1 MHVKAGANAAP
12 AIFPRGSTPFK
23 HRNNRSSM
31 FEKIGEILVRK
42 GFVNQEQIR
51 QAISQNFLAK
61 RMGQALLDLNL
72 ISEDQLVEALA
83 EQLGVDWVSSERI
96 LLADEDAL
104 IKVGEEFAKANRVVP
119 ICLEG
124 GALVVAMADTDDLAV
139 LDGVKR
145 SVTMPVVARLGGERT
160 IEEAVDRLYTKI
172 RRSSEIHDTISKME
186 FVADPDADDKD
197 SGIEVERDVADSPVV
212 RLVNQMLT
220 QAIQERATDIHIE
233 PQENTLRVRYRIDGV
248 LMEAMSV
255 PIASH
260 AGIVSR
266 IKIISKL
273 NIAERRLTQDGRL
286 SIKTQDKLVDVR
298 VSILPT
304 VFGEKVV
311 MRLLDKSGFMF
322 SLRNLGFNDDD
333 YSKFNHWITQPY
345 GMVII
350 SGPTGAGKS
359 TTLYAALSE
368 VRSITN
374 NITTVEDP
382 VEYQVEGINQ
392 VQVRERIGLT
402 FAAALR
408 SILRQDPDTLL
419 IGEIRDQETADIA
432 IKFALT
438 GHLVFSTLH
447 ANDAPSTIT
456 RYIDLGVPPFLVGSC
471 LNLVMA
477 QRLVRRVCTH
487 CKEEKISTS
496 EDWLA
501 IHENP
506 DKHTGKPVYFGK
518 GCPHC
523 RNSGYRGRTG
533 IFEILE
539 VRQDVRKLIYDGAS
553 QEQIRELAIQGH
565 GMISLRSAGIR
576 KAVEGV
582 TTLSEIKRA
591 TVEDF

>member
-1 MHVKAGANAAP
+1 
-12 AIFPRGSTPFK
+12 
-23 HRNNRSSM
+23 
-31 FEKIGEILVRK
+31 
-42 GFVNQEQIR
+42 
-51 QAISQNFLAK
+51 
-61 RMGQALLDLNL
+61 
-72 ISEDQLVEALA
+72 
-83 EQLGVDWVSSERI
+83 
-96 LLADEDAL
+96 
-104 IKVGEEFAKANRVVP
+104 
-119 ICLEG
+119 
-124 GALVVAMADTDDLAV
+124 V
-139 LDGVKR
+139 LDGLKR
-145 SVTMPVVARLGGERT
+145 SVSMPIQARLGGERT
-160 IEEAVDRLYTKI
+160 IDEAVDRLYTKI
-172 RRSSEIHDTISKME
+172 RRSTEIHDTIAKME

-197 SGIEVERDVADSPVV
+197 LGIEVEKEVADSPVV
-212 RLVNQMLT
+212 RIVNQMFT
-220 QAIQERATDIHIE
+220 QAIQERATDIHVE
-233 PQENTLRVRYRIDGV
+233 PQENHLRIRYRIDGI
-248 LMEAMSV
+248 LMEAMSI
-255 PIASH
+255 PISSH

-286 SIKTQDKLVDVR
+286 SIKTQDRLVDVR
-298 VSILPT
+298 VSVLPT

-311 MRLLDKSGFMF
+311 LRLLDKSGFMF

-333 YSKFNHWITQPY
+333 HAKFNHWITQPY

-350 SGPTGAGKS
+350 SGPTGSGKS

-368 VRSITN
+368 VRSITS

-382 VEYQVEGINQ
+382 VEYQVEGISQ
-392 VQVRERIGLT
+392 VQVREKIGLT

-419 IGEIRDQETADIA
+419 IGEIRDHETADIA

-477 QRLVRRVCTH
+477 QRLVRKICVH
-487 CKEEKISTS
+487 CKEERVSTP

-506 DKHTGKPVYFGK
+506 DKYTGKPVFTGK

-553 QEQIRELAIQGH
+553 QEQIREMAINQH
-565 GMISLRSAGIR
+565 GMVSLRNAGLR
-576 KAVEGV
+576 RAMEGI
-582 TTLSEIKRA
+582 TTLSEVKRA

>member
-1 MHVKAGANAAP
+1 
-12 AIFPRGSTPFK
+12 
-23 HRNNRSSM
+23 M

-42 GFVNQEQIR
+42 GFITQEQVR
-51 QAISQNFLAK
+51 QAISQNY
-61 RMGQALLDLNL
+61 MGKKLGQVMLDLNMV
-72 ISEDQLVEALA
+72 SEDQLVEGLA

-96 LLADEDAL
+96 LLADEAAL
-104 IKVGEEFAKANRVVP
+104 VKVSEEFAKANHVVP
-119 ICLEG
+119 IVIEG
-124 GALVVAMADTDDLAV
+124 GLLVVAMADTDDLAV
-139 LDGVKR
+139 LDGLKR
-145 SVTMPVVARLGGERT
+145 SVAMPVQARLGGERT
-160 IEEAVDRLYTKI
+160 IDEAVDRLYTKI
-172 RRSSEIHDTISKME
+172 RRSTEIHDTIAKME
-186 FVADPDADDKD
+186 FVADPDADEKEF
-197 SGIEVERDVADSPVV
+197 GVEVDRELADSPVV
-212 RLVNQMLT
+212 RIVNQMFT

-233 PQENTLRVRYRIDGV
+233 PQENALRVRYRIDGV
-248 LMEAMSV
+248 LMEAMSI
-255 PIASH
+255 PISSH

-266 IKIISKL
+266 VKIISKL

-286 SIKTQDKLVDVR
+286 SIKTADRLVDVR

-311 MRLLDKSGFMF
+311 LRLLDKSGFMF

-333 YSKFNHWITQPY
+333 YVKFNHWITQPY

-368 VRSITN
+368 VRSITS

-392 VQVRERIGLT
+392 VQVREKIGLT

-487 CKEEKISTS
+487 CKEERVSTP
-496 EDWLA
+496 EDWLN
-501 IHENP
+501 IHEDP
-506 DKHTGKPVYFGK
+506 DKYTGKPIYNGK

-553 QEQIRELAIQGH
+553 QEQIRELAINRH
-565 GMISLRSAGIR
+565 GMVSLRNAGLR
-576 KAVEGV
+576 RALEGV
-582 TTLSEIKRA
+582 TTLAEVKRA

>member
-1 MHVKAGANAAP
+1 
-12 AIFPRGSTPFK
+12 
-23 HRNNRSSM
+23 M

-42 GFVNQEQIR
+42 NILTEEQVR
-51 QAISQNFLAK
+51 QALSQNFTGK
-61 RMGQALLDLNL
+61 KFGQVLLDMNL
-72 ISEDQLVEALA
+72 ITEDQLVEGLA
-83 EQLGVDWVSSERI
+83 EQLDVEFFPSDRI
-96 LLADEDAL
+96 LLADDEALAKLGED
-104 IKVGEEFAKANRVVP
+104 FARANLVIP
-119 ICLEG
+119 ITIEDG
-124 GALVVAMADTDDLAV
+124 QLVVAMVDTDNLAV
-139 LDGVKR
+139 LDGVRK
-145 SVTMPVVARLGGERT
+145 SVDMPVVARLGGERT
-160 IEEAVDRLYTKI
+160 ITEAVERLYSKI
-172 RRSSEIHDTISKME
+172 RRSTEITDTISKME
-186 FVADPDADDKD
+186 FVADPDADEKD
-197 SGIEVERDVADSPVV
+197 TGLEVEKEVADSPIV
-212 RLVNQMLT
+212 RLVNQMLS
-220 QAIQERATDIHIE
+220 QAIQERATDIHVE
-233 PQENTLRVRYRIDGV
+233 PGESTLRIRYRVDGI
-248 LMEAMSV
+248 LMEAMSM
-255 PIASH
+255 PMASH

-286 SIKTQDKLVDVR
+286 SIKTADHLVDVR

-322 SLRNLGFNDDD
+322 DLRNLGFNDDD
-333 YSKFNHWITQPY
+333 HGKFSHWITQPY

-350 SGPTGAGKS
+350 SGPTGSGKS
-359 TTLYAALSE
+359 TTLYASLTEIKS
-368 VRSITN
+368 VTD

-382 VEYQVEGINQ
+382 VEYQVPGINQ
-392 VQVRERIGLT
+392 VQVREKIGLT

-477 QRLVRRVCTH
+477 QRLVRTICTH
-487 CKEEKISTS
+487 CKEERVATP
-496 EDWLA
+496 EDWIS
-501 IHENP
+501 IHEDP
-506 DKHTGKPVYFGK
+506 DRHSGKMIYEGK

-523 RNSGYRGRTG
+523 RNSGYKGRTG

-539 VRQDVRKLIYDGAS
+539 VRQNIRKLIYDGAS
-553 QEQIRELAIQGH
+553 QEQIRELAVQQ
-565 GMISLRSAGIR
+565 GMISLRDAGIR
-576 KAVEGV
+576 KVTEGF
-582 TTLSEIKRA
+582 TTLAEVKRA

>member
-1 MHVKAGANAAP
+1 
-12 AIFPRGSTPFK
+12 
-23 HRNNRSSM
+23 M

-42 GFVNQEQIR
+42 GFITQEQVR
-51 QAISQNFLAK
+51 QAISQNY
-61 RMGQALLDLNL
+61 MGKKIGQVMLDLNL
-72 ISEDQLVEALA
+72 ISEDQLVEGLA

-104 IKVGEEFAKANRVVP
+104 VKVSEEFAKANRAVP
-119 ICLEG
+119 IVIENG
-124 GALVVAMADTDDLAV
+124 TLVVAMADTDDLAV
-139 LDGVKR
+139 LDGLKR
-145 SVTMPVVARLGGERT
+145 SVTMPVQARLGGERT
-160 IEEAVDRLYTKI
+160 IDEAVDRLYTKI
-172 RRSSEIHDTISKME
+172 RRSTEITDTIAKME
-186 FVADPDADDKD
+186 FVADPDADEKD
-197 SGIEVERDVADSPVV
+197 WGIEVEKELADSPVV
-212 RLVNQMLT
+212 RIVNQMFT

-233 PQENTLRVRYRIDGV
+233 PQENSLRVRYRIDGV
-248 LMEAMSV
+248 LMEAMNI

-266 IKIISKL
+266 VKIISKL
-273 NIAERRLTQDGRL
+273 NIAERRLSQDGRL
-286 SIKTQDKLVDVR
+286 SIKTADRLVDVR

-311 MRLLDKSGFMF
+311 LRLLDKSGFMF
-322 SLRNLGFNDDD
+322 SLRNLGFHDDD
-333 YSKFNHWITQPY
+333 FVKFNHWITQPY

-359 TTLYAALSE
+359 TTLYAALNE
-368 VRSITN
+368 VRSITS

-392 VQVRERIGLT
+392 VQVREKIGLT
-402 FAAALR
+402 FSAALR

-419 IGEIRDQETADIA
+419 IGEIRDHETADIA

-477 QRLVRRVCTH
+477 QRLVRRICTH

-506 DKHTGKPVYFGK
+506 DKYKGKPIFAGR

-553 QEQIRELAIQGH
+553 QEQIREMAIHQH
-565 GMISLRSAGIR
+565 DMISLRNAGLR
-576 KAVEGV
+576 RAMEGI
-582 TTLSEIKRA
+582 TTLAEIKRA

>member
-1 MHVKAGANAAP
+1 
-12 AIFPRGSTPFK
+12 
-23 HRNNRSSM
+23 M

-42 GFVNQEQIR
+42 GYITQEQVR
-51 QAISQNFLAK
+51 QAISQNYMGK
-61 RMGQALLDLNL
+61 RLGQVMLDLNML
-72 ISEDQLVEALA
+72 SEDQLVEGLA

-96 LLADEDAL
+96 LLADEEAL
-104 IKVGEEFAKANRVVP
+104 SKVGEEFAKANRAVP
-119 ICLEG
+119 ICIEG
-124 GALVVAMADTDDLAV
+124 GALVVAMADTDDLVV
-139 LDGVKR
+139 LDGIKR
-145 SVTMPVVARLGGERT
+145 SVSMPIVARLGGERT
-160 IEEAVDRLYTKI
+160 IDEAVDRLYTKI
-172 RRSSEIHDTISKME
+172 RRSTEIHDTISKME
-186 FVADPDADDKD
+186 FVADPDADEKNA
-197 SGIEVERDVADSPVV
+197 GIEVEKEVADSPVV
-212 RLVNQMLT
+212 RLVNQMFT

-233 PQENTLRVRYRIDGV
+233 PQENTVRVRYRIDGV
-248 LMEAMSV
+248 LMEAMSI
-255 PIASH
+255 PITSH
-260 AGIVSR
+260 AGVVSR

-286 SIKTQDKLVDVR
+286 SIKTADRLVDVR

-311 MRLLDKSGFMF
+311 LRLLDKSGFMF

-333 YSKFNHWITQPY
+333 YVKFNHWITQPY

-368 VRSITN
+368 VRSITS

-419 IGEIRDQETADIA
+419 IGEIRDSETADIA

-438 GHLVFSTLH
+438 GHLVFTTLH

-477 QRLVRRVCTH
+477 QRLVRRICSH
-487 CKEEKISTS
+487 CKEERISTP

-501 IHENP
+501 IHEDP
-506 DKHTGKPVYFGK
+506 DKYTGKPIYAGK

-533 IFEILE
+533 IFEVLE
-539 VRQDVRKLIYDGAS
+539 VRQDIRKLIYEAAS
-553 QEQIRELAIQGH
+553 QERIRELAIKQH
-565 GMISLRSAGIR
+565 GMISLRYAGLSRALDGI
-576 KAVEGV
+576 
-582 TTLSEIKRA
+582 TTLAEVKRA